1 MVAALYRKVP
11 MFKPTPNPPE
21 TGHAKSKAKKHDEAA
36 KRALDHYL
44 LPKPEKSE
52 DASQPG
58 QLFTVAKNADNESL
72 LANLS
77 ETLADADTM
86 VSNLAFDLEG
96 PARHILQI
104 GRASSRDRVC
114 TYVRIS
120 AATITLKK
128 KNKYQA

>member
-1 MVAALYRKVP
+1 

-21 TGHAKSKAKKHDEAA
+21 TDHTSRHTKSQAKKHDEAA
-36 KRALDHYL
+36 KRTLDYYL
-44 LPKPEKSE
+44 LPKPEKTE

-77 ETLADADTM
+77 ETLAAADAM

-96 PARHILQI
+96 PRRHILLGVQQLI
-104 GRASSRDRVC
+104 ELSSLLANRVLDN
-114 TYVRIS
+114 VDPR
-120 AATITLKK
+120 
-128 KNKYQA
+128 